1 MKTVIK
7 SKPKKN
13 TMEKFEIQA
22 LLHDGSFV
30 DYEVQTERHS
40 DKYEVFKDG
49 KPIASFRAT
58 KDGGW
63 EIENNQAQID
73 EDLQHR
79 ITLQL
84 NGYRIS

>member
-1 MKTVIK
+1 LKTVIK

-13 TMEKFEIQA
+13 TMEKFEIQT

-40 DKYEVFKDG
+40 DTYEVFKDG
-49 KPIASFRAT
+49 NFIASFKAT

>member
-1 MKTVIK
+1 
-7 SKPKKN
+7 
-13 TMEKFEIQA
+13 MEKFDLQV

-30 DYEVQTERHS
+30 DYEVKTDRDS
-40 DKYEVFKDG
+40 DIYEVLEDG
-49 KPIASFRAT
+49 KLIASFKAT

-63 EIENNQAQID
+63 KIENNEAQID